1 MRTKYFLFIY
11 YVYSMSNEN
20 KFYNLKNLYIVH
32 FNLYFNFLKISSY
45 KVYFPVLYYFLFKN
59 SILIRLKYN

>member
-20 KFYNLKNLYIVH
+20 KIYNLKNVYIVY
-32 FNLYFNFLKISSY
+32 FNLCIYFLKISSF
-45 KVYFPVLYYFLFKN
+45 KVYFRALYYFLLKN
-59 SILIRLKYN
+59 SILVTLQYN